1 MNEVGE
7 KPAIGGDQIFSRSRM
22 ITCIVPDDGTD
33 RELIRSLRDDKNIV
47 TANSKPCRSVGMLR
61 PSQTKPGRL
70 PESELARMVEV
81 VVPDGEAGDFFA
93 WIHDVARIDKPGG
106 GAIWM
111 GKTISATKYEL
122 PAEELQ

>member
-1 MNEVGE
+1 VNEAGE
-7 KPAIGGDQIFSRSRM
+7 NPAAGEEQIFFRSRM

-33 RELIRSLRDDKNIV
+33 RELIQSLRDDKNIL

-61 PSQTKPGRL
+61 PSQAKPGRL

-81 VVPDGEAGDFFA
+81 IVPDGEAGDLFD
-93 WIHDVARIDKPGG
+93 WIHDVARIDRPGG

-122 PAEELQ
+122 PAENPQ

>member
-1 MNEVGE
+1 VNE
-7 KPAIGGDQIFSRSRM
+7 DQIFSQSRM

-61 PSQTKPGRL
+61 PSQAKPGRL

-81 VVPDGEAGDFFA
+81 IVPDGEAGDLFD
-93 WIHDVARIDKPGG
+93 WIHDVAQIERPGG

-122 PAEELQ
+122 PAEDPQ

>member
-1 MNEVGE
+1 
-7 KPAIGGDQIFSRSRM
+7 M

-33 RELIRSLRDDKNIV
+33 RELIQTLRDEKDIL

-61 PSQTKPGRL
+61 PSQAKPGRL

-81 VVPDGEAGDFFA
+81 VVPDHEATDLFT
-93 WIHDVARIDKPGG
+93 WIHGVAQIDRPGG
-106 GAIWM
+106 GIIWM

-122 PAEELQ
+122 PSDDP

>member
-1 MNEVGE
+1 MNEAGE
-7 KPAIGGDQIFSRSRM
+7 NPAAGEEQIFFRSRM

-33 RELIRSLRDDKNIV
+33 RELIQSLRDDKNIL

-61 PSQTKPGRL
+61 PSQAKPGRL

-81 VVPDGEAGDFFA
+81 IVPDGEAGDLFD
-93 WIHDVARIDKPGG
+93 WIHDVARIDRPGG

-111 GKTISATKYEL
+111 GKTISATQYEL
-122 PAEELQ
+122 PAEELK

>member
-1 MNEVGE
+1 MNEAGE
-7 KPAIGGDQIFSRSRM
+7 NPAAGEEQIFSRSRM

-33 RELIRSLRDDKNIV
+33 RELIQSLRDDKNIL

-61 PSQTKPGRL
+61 PSQAKPGRL

-81 VVPDGEAGDFFA
+81 IVPDGEARDLFD
-93 WIHDVARIDKPGG
+93 WIHDVAQIDRPGG

-122 PAEELQ
+122 PAEDPQ